1 MNPMKTYT
9 LDDFTK
15 LSEYRQRRRETYF
28 NISID
33 LGKLYLQGELT
44 ELERDEI
51 DQLKTIRSI
60 IIANV
65 ASLGFSINW
74 LEMTEEE
81 FSNEIT
87 KQMEV
92 KP

>member
-1 MNPMKTYT
+1 MKELMKTYT

-15 LSEYRQRRRETYF
+15 LSEYRQRRREEYF
-28 NISID
+28 RISIE

-60 IIANV
+60 IIADV
-65 ASLGFSINW
+65 ASLGFSIEW
-74 LEMTEEE
+74 LEMTEDE
-81 FSNEIT
+81 FSEAIT

-92 KP
+92 